1 MPTIKMLAQVDMKN
15 NLKFISKRLM
25 EKELYDLMYERMGAS
40 TDYVFQKQNI
50 SDLDLKEYEDSFR
63 LQKNV
68 H

>member
-1 MPTIKMLAQVDMKN
+1 MPTIKMLAQIDMKN

-50 SDLDLKEYEDSFR
+50 
-63 LQKNV
+63 Q
-68 H
+68 